1 MATPVRNSRGRL
13 ASGKPAAL
21 TCIIAV
27 AGVLASVLPLARS
40 AFLLTVQRQHPGGR
54 RHLQLNAQAFDSSD
68 ELTNKLERS
77 NFETEGLSRLS
88 RLLQLT
94 KPTSMKAGLAVEATA
109 SFFSM
114 STSRVEVM
122 KGWRGVVDRIDDAG
136 DTLVDFENCEQLLW
150 VPKRFSFLL
159 AVSSGPTANDI
170 SDGEGTLLYGTEP
183 TRPEQELEDI
193 ESQRAAVVRQKEEI
207 VDGTG
212 SEPDSTEPT
221 RPEQE
226 LEDIESQRAAV
237 VRQKEEI
244 VDGTGSEPDTL
255 HKRGTMQLVAEASDD
270 DDDDSETGFKL
281 HASSA
286 SSEDMFFARR
296 ASILDFD
303 LRRHGVG
310 GLGSKSQ
317 RQLQRA
323 LLSRS
328 LYEGSRQKLGMQH
341 ERGLLLYGAPGC
353 GKSLIAGAIGKLLH
367 ATSVQYITAA
377 DLDSKWFGEN
387 GQRVKALFH
396 PGSESKK
403 VGRLADLRLVVVELD
418 GLAGHDRADRPEIS
432 RQADESALN
441 LNVLLAS
448 LDDFEEQDQ
457 TLVVGLTSRKD
468 KIDPALLRPGRLG
481 VHIEVTVPDAAG
493 RLEILKIHTA
503 TLFFQQLSGARRIS

>member
-1 MATPVRNSRGRL
+1 
-13 ASGKPAAL
+13 
-21 TCIIAV
+21 
-27 AGVLASVLPLARS
+27 
-40 AFLLTVQRQHPGGR
+40 
-54 RHLQLNAQAFDSSD
+54 
-68 ELTNKLERS
+68 
-77 NFETEGLSRLS
+77 
-88 RLLQLT
+88 
-94 KPTSMKAGLAVEATA
+94 
-109 SFFSM
+109 
-114 STSRVEVM
+114 
-122 KGWRGVVDRIDDAG
+122 
-136 DTLVDFENCEQLLW
+136 
-150 VPKRFSFLL
+150 
-159 AVSSGPTANDI
+159 
-170 SDGEGTLLYGTEP
+170 
-183 TRPEQELEDI
+183 
-193 ESQRAAVVRQKEEI
+193 
-207 VDGTG
+207 
-212 SEPDSTEPT
+212 
-221 RPEQE
+221 
-226 LEDIESQRAAV
+226 
-237 VRQKEEI
+237 
-244 VDGTGSEPDTL
+244 
-255 HKRGTMQLVAEASDD
+255 MQLVAEASDD

-303 LRRHGVG
+303 LQRHGVG

-418 GLAGHDRADRPEIS
+418 GLAGQDRADRPEIS

-448 LDDFEEQDQ
+448 LDDFEEEDQ

-503 TLFFQQLSGARRIS
+503 TLFSNNFLAPDVSLESLVQNTHGFSGADVAQVVSGAIALSLLDAPDFVRSGDVPVRFIGQASFDQALAELGPCQEPHNDANKYSGLSQGFTSTSDPKASFAISIFKLCKAVYHMQRQSGNSFVACFRFMTDDGLSQGFTFTSDPKASFPISIFKLCKAVYHLQRQSGNSFVACFRFMTDV

>member
-1 MATPVRNSRGRL
+1 
-13 ASGKPAAL
+13 
-21 TCIIAV
+21 
-27 AGVLASVLPLARS
+27 
-40 AFLLTVQRQHPGGR
+40 
-54 RHLQLNAQAFDSSD
+54 
-68 ELTNKLERS
+68 
-77 NFETEGLSRLS
+77 
-88 RLLQLT
+88 
-94 KPTSMKAGLAVEATA
+94 
-109 SFFSM
+109 
-114 STSRVEVM
+114 
-122 KGWRGVVDRIDDAG
+122 
-136 DTLVDFENCEQLLW
+136 
-150 VPKRFSFLL
+150 
-159 AVSSGPTANDI
+159 
-170 SDGEGTLLYGTEP
+170 
-183 TRPEQELEDI
+183 
-193 ESQRAAVVRQKEEI
+193 
-207 VDGTG
+207 
-212 SEPDSTEPT
+212 
-221 RPEQE
+221 
-226 LEDIESQRAAV
+226 
-237 VRQKEEI
+237 
-244 VDGTGSEPDTL
+244 
-255 HKRGTMQLVAEASDD
+255 MQLVAEASDD

-303 LRRHGVG
+303 LQRHGVG
-310 GLGSKSQ
+310 GLGSKSK

-503 TLFFQQLSGARRIS
+503 TLFSNNFLAPDVSLESLVQNTHGFSGADVAQVVSGAIALSLLDAPDFVRSGDVPVHFIGQASFDQAVAELGPCQEPHKDAYKYSGLSQGFTFTSDPKASFPISIFKLCKAVYHMQRQSGNSYVACFRFMTDD